1 MPKLTKQEIALFEEF
16 KELCDKLSKYTI
28 SVSVGNKFKPT
39 GRVILTYK
47 RSGKTTRWAYV
58 YTEDYRI
65 NTFYDC
71 SLHGFNLESQ
81 VKIVNFLKEKLS
93 EYEKK

>member
-1 MPKLTKQEIALFEEF
+1 MSKLTKQEIELFDEF

-47 RSGKTTRWAYV
+47 RSGKQTRWAYL

-71 SLHGFNLESQ
+71 NLWGFTIESQ
-81 VKIVNFLKEKLS
+81 VKIVEFLKQKLN
-93 EYEKK
+93 EYEK